1 MLHLAHELQPV
12 HPRHGDVG
20 DQQVGREML
29 QRLQRGC
36 GVGGRLHLAVHGLG
50 FFQYL
55 FDPEQNEL
63 LVVYDQYAHGA
74 ASF

>member
-29 QRLQRGC
+29 QRLQRGR
-36 GVGGRLHLAVHGLG
+36 GVEAVCTS
-50 FFQYL
+50 QCT
-55 FDPEQNEL
+55 
-63 LVVYDQYAHGA
+63 
-74 ASF
+74 ASVFSNIFLIPSRMSCSSF